1 MHSKMYN
8 TLKAMIERKRFVSLE
23 DCLTKIMVYKAADL
37 LTDDE
42 VIELSGMAR
51 EVYGV

>member
-8 TLKAMIERKRFVSLE
+8 TMVAMIERKRFATLD
-23 DCLTKIMVYKAADL
+23 DCLTKIMVYNAAKL

-42 VIELSGMAR
+42 VFELSGMAR
-51 EVYGV
+51 EVYGA